1 MPPKVIQYRDCKKFD
16 YAIFNNNLRKQIKN
30 LNFSELHFATLRK
43 IFMEVLDRFVLLKNK
58 HIKANRS
65 NFLIKSLVNL
75 SSKYNKLKKLL
86 RKFWSENIVRTQERF
101 DLT

>member
-1 MPPKVIQYRDCKKFD
+1 
-16 YAIFNNNLRKQIKN
+16 
-30 LNFSELHFATLRK
+30 
-43 IFMEVLDRFVLLKNK
+43 MEVLDRFVLLKNK